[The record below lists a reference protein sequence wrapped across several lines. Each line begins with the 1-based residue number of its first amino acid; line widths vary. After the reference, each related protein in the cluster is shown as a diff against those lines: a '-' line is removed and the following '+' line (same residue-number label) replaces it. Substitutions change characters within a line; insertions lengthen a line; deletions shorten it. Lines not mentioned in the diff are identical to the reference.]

1 MQKYLQE
8 NSFRTQAQLKNLGY
22 VKGDVTA
29 ADETT
34 RVFAAAN
41 PEDILIV
48 KAGGNSGIYS
58 ELIMNYYGLV
68 AQTAL
73 ITEPKS

>member
-1 MQKYLQE
+1 M
-8 NSFRTQAQLKNLGY
+8 GY
-22 VKGDVTA
+22 INGEIQPGDYEEKVYA
-29 ADETT
+29 ADH
-34 RVFAAAN
+34 

-68 AQTAL
+68 ATTAK
-73 ITEPKS
+73 INDPQA